1 MRQRVKQNEITLTI
15 VWEIDRAGLAV
26 GRSVM
31 RLLL

>member
-1 MRQRVKQNEITLTI
+1 MEFSELKLVV

-31 RLLL
+31 RLL